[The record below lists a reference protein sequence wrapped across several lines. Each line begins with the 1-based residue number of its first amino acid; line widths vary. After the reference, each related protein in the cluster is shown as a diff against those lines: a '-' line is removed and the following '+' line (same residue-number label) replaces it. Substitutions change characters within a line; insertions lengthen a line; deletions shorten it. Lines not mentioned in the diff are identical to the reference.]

1 MKQSI
6 KLTDIGSLKNE
17 LRKYKAGKKLDIAQF
32 NQVARLAWLGKLVIQ
47 PLDPADPEC
56 KAWLVFVDHPD
67 ELAGHVLNLDA
78 DLVGQMHII
87 DAQQGEALIKAL
99 ELGVKERAALYQDLD
114 QRDFYFQN
122 FYQGSGKKTN
132 HDPSH
137 HRGPPAEADHRH
149 EH

>member
-56 KAWLVFVDHPD
+56 RAWLVFVDHPD

-122 FYQGSGKKTN
+122 FYQGSEEKN
-132 HDPSH
+132 EP
-137 HRGPPAEADHRH
+137 
-149 EH
+149 